1 MLLQGSRVVK
11 KPRVLK
17 SEVSSNLCSEISYLC
32 QVGEAL
38 RSHQPQLPLSTVG
51 RAVPYLIELLVR
63 LNKIITENSTACVA
77 CAAVTVQ
84 VVVR

>member
-1 MLLQGSRVVK
+1 MVK

-17 SEVSSNLCSEISYLC
+17 SEVSSNLCSEISHLC

-38 RSHQPQLPLSTVG
+38 RAHKPQLPLSTVG

-63 LNKIITENSTACVA
+63 LNKITENSTACVV
-77 CAAVTVQ
+77 CAVTVQ
-84 VVVR
+84 VAVR

>member
-17 SEVSSNLCSEISYLC
+17 SEVSSNLCSEISHLC

-38 RSHQPQLPLSTVG
+38 RAHQPQLPLSTVG

-63 LNKIITENSTACVA
+63 LNKITENSTACVA
-77 CAAVTVQ
+77 CAVTVQ
-84 VVVR
+84 VAVR